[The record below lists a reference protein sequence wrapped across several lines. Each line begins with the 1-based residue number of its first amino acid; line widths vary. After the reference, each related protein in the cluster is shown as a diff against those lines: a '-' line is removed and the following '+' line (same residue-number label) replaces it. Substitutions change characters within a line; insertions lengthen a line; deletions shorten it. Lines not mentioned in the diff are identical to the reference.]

1 MYKILENSQP
11 FLRTTTQSA
20 YKFMIDYFQVD
31 FEDCLLSQTSIH
43 YFVGAAWTAPQ
54 HAVSSKICQ
63 DLRHHLLM
71 PSSDFYFL
79 LDFCFSD

>member
-31 FEDCLLSQTSIH
+31 TTLLELHGQLPNTL
-43 YFVGAAWTAPQ
+43 YPVRFVKT
-54 HAVSSKICQ
+54 
-63 DLRHHLLM
+63 
-71 PSSDFYFL
+71 
-79 LDFCFSD
+79 